1 MNKKVL
7 IVGASRGLGFG
18 LVKQYL
24 SLGYKVIATER
35 KNDAGTKLRKLANDS
50 KGNLQ
55 VEILDINDHDQIKIL
70 RKKLTSESLD
80 ILFVNAGVCDDN
92 TQEIGLIS
100 TEVFNWVMQTNS
112 LGPMKVIENFDDL
125 VKQDGTIS
133 VMTSGLGSI
142 SCNTSGGYEL
152 YRASK
157 AALNMFMKSYA
168 MRAGDKRSLIAMMP
182 GWVRTDM
189 GGAEA
194 PLDVET
200 SAKGITETIAL
211 HQGEAGLKFL
221 DYQNKSITW

>member
-18 LVKQYL
+18 LVKKYL
-24 SLGYKVIATER
+24 SLGDYVIATER
-35 KNDAGTKLRKLANDS
+35 KIDPSTNLQKLAKNS
-50 KGNLQ
+50 NGALQ
-55 VEILDINDHDQIKIL
+55 IEILDINDFEQIIKL
-70 RKKLTSESLD
+70 RQKLNAEALD
-80 ILFVNAGVCDDN
+80 ILFVNAGVCDDS
-92 TQEIGLIS
+92 TQPIGHIT

-112 LGPMKVIENFDDL
+112 LAPMRVIETFDDL
-125 VKQDGTIS
+125 VKNNGTIA

-142 SCNTSGGYEL
+142 SCNTTGGYEL

-168 MRAGDKRSLIAMMP
+168 VRAKKDNTLLAMMP

-200 SAKGITETIAL
+200 SVNGITETIAFY
-211 HQGEAGLKFL
+211 QGKTGLKFL
-221 DYQNKSITW
+221 DYQNKNITW